1 MDPFVFGGIVAILA
15 GLLTLTLKL
24 TTDYQI
30 FEPMMPPIAAMVGG
44 GLALLIRPR
53 AE

>member
-30 FEPMMPPIAAMVGG
+30 FEPMMPIAAMVGG

-53 AE
+53 AG